1 MQSETS
7 LDMFHS
13 PTGQHDGGAS
23 GALILTPESTGQ
35 ADQFSQSISS
45 SSSWEHR
52 DTPSHI
58 SLCSKNAL
66 AWLRDRVVPDDEQLL
81 IETLA
86 RLSFDVQQKSTL
98 EVSVAT
104 VAIPEPDAHT
114 AWEYCEGRYLCRIST
129 LRLTPV
135 KNILVLGLI
144 DFLVAMRTLGI
155 SRSWP
160 ADSHPRC
167 RRTARLRESP
177 SQTF

>member
-1 MQSETS
+1 
-7 LDMFHS
+7 MFHS
-13 PTGQHDGGAS
+13 PIGQHDGGAN
-23 GALILTPESTGQ
+23 GAHSLTPESIGQ
-35 ADQFSQSISS
+35 ADQVSQSFSS

-86 RLSFDVQQKSTL
+86 RLSSDVQRKSTL

-114 AWEYCEGRYLCRIST
+114 AWECCKGRHLCHIST

-135 KNILVLGLI
+135 QNILVLGLI
-144 DFLVAMRTLGI
+144 GSLVAMRTL
-155 SRSWP
+155 STPRNWL
-160 ADSHPRC
+160 ADSHLRC
-167 RRTARLRESP
+167 RRTARLRESS